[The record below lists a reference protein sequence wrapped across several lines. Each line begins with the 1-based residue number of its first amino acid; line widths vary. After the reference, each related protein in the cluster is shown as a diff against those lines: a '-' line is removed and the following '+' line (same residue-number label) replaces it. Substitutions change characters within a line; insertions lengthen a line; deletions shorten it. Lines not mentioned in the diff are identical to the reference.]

1 MLTGEGTRLWRGNE
15 RRGVCVGSEPMA
27 EPAFTAHLEGVVPY
41 WVATL
46 AAGVCR
52 AYGMAPTM
60 ALMDSVVGESYE
72 TAWRL
77 FLADEAGRTEDS
89 SAKRAVDGSKERKQ
103 A

>member
-15 RRGVCVGSEPMA
+15 RREVCVGSEPMA